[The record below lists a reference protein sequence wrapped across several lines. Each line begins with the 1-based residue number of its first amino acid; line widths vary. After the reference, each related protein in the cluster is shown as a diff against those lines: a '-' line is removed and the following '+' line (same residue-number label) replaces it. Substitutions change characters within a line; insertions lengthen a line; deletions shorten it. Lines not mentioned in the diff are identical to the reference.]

1 MHFICMYGYYLGA
14 VYMSSSM
21 IIVQV
26 LFVIW
31 FVMILVILVA
41 EVRRERSAPQGVSE
55 IGKLTKMN
63 QDRNKVLEMHT
74 QQVTC

>member
-41 EVRRERSAPQGVSE
+41 EVRREHSAPQGASE
-55 IGKLTKMN
+55 IGKFTKMN
-63 QDRNKVLEMHT
+63 QDWNKVLEMHT